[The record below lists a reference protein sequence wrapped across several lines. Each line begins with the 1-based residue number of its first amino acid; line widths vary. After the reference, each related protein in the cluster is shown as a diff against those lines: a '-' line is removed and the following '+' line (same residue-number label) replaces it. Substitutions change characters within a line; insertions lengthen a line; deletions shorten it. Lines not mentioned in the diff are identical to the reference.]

1 VKIEVVPERAVK
13 QIVSL
18 DLVYHAVRDAFLAVN
33 EHEIGRFPVFAASSA
48 QLGTAVNI
56 KFGHGGVAG
65 GLGLKVGTF
74 WPENKAIGLPNHCAT
89 ILLLDQ
95 ATGMPTALISASLL
109 NRFRTA
115 AADAVAVS
123 ALAAPDATILAVI
136 GAGRQAP
143 YEARAIAEVRSIQEI
158 RIGVRDAGSARNL
171 LEELQPLAKKVG
183 VFDIRTAVQDADIIV
198 TATSA
203 SNPVLKGQWVKPS
216 AHISAMGTDRVGKR
230 ELDASLSETAL
241 FFADDP
247 VQSRAIGEGQYRAA
261 NNPIRAIGSIL
272 IGNNAANRPID
283 CISVFDSSGL
293 AIQDL
298 TVAQAV
304 LSAARGAGLV
314 THLEF

>member
-1 VKIEVVPERAVK
+1 VKIEVVSELAVK
-13 QIVSL
+13 QIVSPNL
-18 DLVYHAVRDAFLAVN
+18 AYHAVRDAFLAVS
-33 EHEIGRFPVFAASSA
+33 EREIGRFPVLAASSA

-56 KFGHGGVAG
+56 KFGHGGVGG

-74 WPENKAIGLPNHCAT
+74 WPENEAVGLPNHSAT

-115 AADAVAVS
+115 AADAVAVN
-123 ALAAPDATILAVI
+123 ALAAPDAAILAII

-143 YEARAIAEVRSIQEI
+143 YEARAIADVRSIQEI
-158 RIGVRDAGSARNL
+158 RIGVRNAGSARRV

-183 VFDIRTAVQDADIIV
+183 VFDIEGAVQDADVIV

-203 SNPVLKGQWVKPS
+203 SEPVLKHEWVKPS
-216 AHISAMGTDRVGKR
+216 AHISAMGTDRAGKR

-261 NNPIRAIGSIL
+261 DNPMRAIGSIL
-272 IGNNAANRPID
+272 IGNNAANRPSG

-298 TVAQAV
+298 KVAQAV
-304 LSAARGAGLV
+304 LSAARAAGLV
-314 THLEF
+314 TSLEF